1 MSIKSQLPAKSLADR
16 ARRLF
21 GHDVVTFGAFARRL
35 TASSSQVSFQNKMF
49 VQACCRNSYNQT
61 NTCRTYTS
69 SICHVIWNINN
80 CVPILCLLLGF
91 SLGLTFRT
99 FACATTTSTSFLQ
112 SEMLVGNVGKA
123 GGRQGP
129 DKVLGL
135 YTFPCAY
142 MRRLIQRTI
151 LGGSK
156 VFRYKCSTISNADR
170 IMTKCS

>member
-1 MSIKSQLPAKSLADR
+1 MQDPNGLSIKSQLPVKSLADR

-21 GHDVVTFGAFARRL
+21 GRDPHDVVTCGAFARRL

-49 VQACCRNSYNQT
+49 VQAYGRNSYNQT
-61 NTCRTYTS
+61 NTRRTYTS

-99 FACATTTSTSFLQ
+99 FAYATTTSTNFLH

-135 YTFPCAY
+135 YTFPCA
-142 MRRLIQRTI
+142 
-151 LGGSK
+151 
-156 VFRYKCSTISNADR
+156 
-170 IMTKCS
+170 